1 MSKIVTV
8 EEHARQSGFGS
19 AVLELLA
26 RKGIQ
31 DCRVEV
37 MGFGD
42 KFVQQGARDYLLE
55 EDGLTADGIAG
66 GSWHVVER
74 SHNGCKIYQK
84 RETSCLKKRYA
95 WTLLVKRGFM
105 TPPAAQAAIMAGLI
119 TACRR
124 KGRQGWHSI
133 KKDAPC
139 EYWVMITPM

>member
-1 MSKIVTV
+1 MTV

-55 EDGLTADGIAG
+55 EDGLTADGIAEAVG
-66 GSWHVVER
+66 MLLKGPQRLQNISKKGKRHV
-74 SHNGCKIYQK
+74 
-84 RETSCLKKRYA
+84 
-95 WTLLVKRGFM
+95 
-105 TPPAAQAAIMAGLI
+105 
-119 TACRR
+119 
-124 KGRQGWHSI
+124 
-133 KKDAPC
+133 
-139 EYWVMITPM
+139 